1 MFHSPTGCRSVTSVL
16 KARVASVTPRSI
28 SPYKTILCISLFLH
42 HFRVRLFVCL
52 LGSGKYRLIFNIK
65 LNKIKY
71 ITLVGA
77 PRAPK
82 KEPNAGIG
90 EIVSPIASATYP
102 ASHSLSFFLFTS
114 PNFLYISNKKSFIF
128 LIPLLSLLTS
138 SLALLYFFE

>member
-1 MFHSPTGCRSVTSVL
+1 MISKFFL
-16 KARVASVTPRSI
+16 KYLLNI
-28 SPYKTILCISLFLH
+28 KKIC
-42 HFRVRLFVCL
+42 LFVCL

-65 LNKIKY
+65 LNKNKY

-90 EIVSPIASATYP
+90 EIISPIASATYP

-114 PNFLYISNKKSFIF
+114 PNFLYISTIKSFIIF
-128 LIPLLSLLTS
+128 IPLLSFLTS